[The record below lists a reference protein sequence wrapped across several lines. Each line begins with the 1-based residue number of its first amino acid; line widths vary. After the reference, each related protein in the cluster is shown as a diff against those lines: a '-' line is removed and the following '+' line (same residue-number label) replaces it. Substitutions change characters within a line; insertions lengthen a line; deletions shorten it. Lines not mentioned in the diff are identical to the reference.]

1 MLKGGDDKWRT
12 MANEKVYRSKMLIGA
27 LYRGELAG
35 ELRQLGYGIEKT
47 HADGRFEIEGVSR
60 DAIEAFSTRRAAI
73 VAAMEER
80 GLGGPDTNPRQRFLA
95 RNAGV
100 GEGRLTRKGAR
111 DMGKV
116 PARLQGQAR
125 PEPGGYEPALCPLR
139 GGDSASVWPGIRSPV
154 PPTKSDTNATVEY
167 LDGSDTAIADADM
180 PAVDAGQLAGWN
192 GRPAPRGCGRR
203 RRAARG
209 AAEGASPEPERSG
222 GRGTRR
228 STIATAQGAGWAHPN
243 EIMLLCQ

>member
-12 MANEKVYRSKMLIGA
+12 MANEKLYRSKMLIGA

-116 PARLQGQAR
+116 PARGAVRCAADCARAHRRVAFGGRGMAQGTS
-125 PEPGGYEPALCPLR
+125 PGQ
-139 GGDSASVWPGIRSPV
+139 V
-154 PPTKSDTNATVEY
+154 T
-167 LDGSDTAIADADM
+167 
-180 PAVDAGQLAGWN
+180 
-192 GRPAPRGCGRR
+192 GRQWKAGRR
-203 RRAARG
+203 RRNSALRAYRDKQG
-209 AAEGASPEPERSG
+209 LSRA
-222 GRGTRR
+222 GTNPPF
-228 STIATAQGAGWAHPN
+228 A
-243 EIMLLCQ
+243 L